1 MTDSLWFHA
10 RHLILL
16 IIGHSHLYD
25 LMIWKYLLYI
35 LWVNWVSEL
44 HCFFILK
51 CTFKTYAKQSLGGSA
66 INILALEEC
75 LITLMFTDGSKG
87 VFFEL
92 NLKSS
97 DPFSVP
103 QDVLSPGAPGTAS
116 VSHFQFTT
124 GEGGIW
130 VVVLQPF
137 FCVQFFGFVLVIP
150 PPQQLLTV
158 HYKSSKSH
166 SFTQGT
172 LCYHAILASIVRR
185 APKRQSVWCESETWS
200 YLKALYYTKLI
211 LLYGF

>member
-103 QDVLSPGAPGTAS
+103 QDVLSPGAPGAAS

-150 PPQQLLTV
+150 PPPNNYSQFTTRVPKVIASPRGLFAITL
-158 HYKSSKSH
+158 YSPASSGEH
-166 SFTQGT
+166 
-172 LCYHAILASIVRR
+172 
-185 APKRQSVWCESETWS
+185 
-200 YLKALYYTKLI
+200 LKDRVFDVKVKLDHI
-211 LLYGF
+211 